1 MITPL
6 VGGHV
11 GRADVEVGRSRVRR
25 SDLAMHVLTYGTAVV
40 AIVVV
45 TLLSGLH

>member
-1 MITPL
+1 MIRPL
-6 VGGHV
+6 VGGRF
-11 GRADVEVGRSRVRR
+11 GRTDVEIGRSEVRR
-25 SDLAMHVLTYGTAVV
+25 SDLAMHVLTYGAAVV